1 MNNFNAKFLKLSQ
14 KYLDEKLLLVKET
27 KAFQAQKK
35 RKNEKS
41 SKIST
46 LLSKLFQ

>member
-35 RKNEKS
+35 NEKS